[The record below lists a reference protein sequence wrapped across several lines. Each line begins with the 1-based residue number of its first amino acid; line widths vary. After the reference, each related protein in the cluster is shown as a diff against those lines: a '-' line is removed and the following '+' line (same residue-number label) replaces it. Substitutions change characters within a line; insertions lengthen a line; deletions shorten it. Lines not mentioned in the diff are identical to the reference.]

1 MIGLDTNVLVRYF
14 AQDDPVQSPRA
25 VELIEHRLSEENP
38 GFISIVAMVQ
48 TAWVLERS
56 YGLSDQELAAIIERL
71 LQAPVLVIESEAQVF
86 TAMTALKEGRG
97 DFADALLG
105 ELGLAAGCSVTF
117 TFDRKAP
124 RLPGFAL
131 A

>member
-14 AQDDPVQSPRA
+14 ALDDPMQSPRA
-25 VELIEHRLSEENP
+25 VELIERGLSEDNP
-38 GFISIVAMVQ
+38 GFVSVIAMVE

-56 YGLSDQELAAIIERL
+56 YGLVADELAAIIERL
-71 LQAPVLVIESEAQVF
+71 LQAPVLVVEDEVEVF

-105 ELGLAAGCSVTF
+105 ELSRKAGCSDIF
-117 TFDRKAP
+117 TFDQKAA

>member
-14 AQDDPVQSPRA
+14 AQDDPMQSPRA
-25 VELIEHRLSEENP
+25 AELIERRLSEDNP
-38 GFISIVAMVQ
+38 GFVSVVAMVEM
-48 TAWVLERS
+48 AWVLERS
-56 YGLSDQELAAIIERL
+56 YGLAADELAAIIERL
-71 LQAPVLVIESEAQVF
+71 LQAPVLVVENEVEVF
-86 TAMTALKEGRG
+86 TAMTTLKEGRG

-105 ELGLAAGCSVTF
+105 ELGRKAGRSVTF
-117 TFDRKAP
+117 TFDQKAA